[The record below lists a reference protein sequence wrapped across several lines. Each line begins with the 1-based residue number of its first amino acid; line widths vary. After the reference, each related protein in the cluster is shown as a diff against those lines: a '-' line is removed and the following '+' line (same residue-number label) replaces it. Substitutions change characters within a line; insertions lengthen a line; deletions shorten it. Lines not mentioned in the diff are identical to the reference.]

1 MVSQLLLK
9 QKIFHRSPASCL
21 ILHRSIYLMKIV
33 RLSILFIF
41 LYGAVAAQDSSR
53 PHRRSFD
60 STMFANDDTL
70 TRSDYLLG
78 IGRIFQT
85 LNKASVVSQ
94 PVPVINAINRR
105 LDEDDSALSII
116 KTRITTTNRILNIR
130 NVQMFSTLL
139 DQLEQDTK
147 KYGARLNQFD
157 NELDGI
163 KKEIFDIRKDT
174 VVRHIF
180 RDSALRAS
188 FREQLKQLRVKWK
201 SADSVIKTVNHN
213 IDNTLA
219 RTSAN
224 QLAISELQGQVATL
238 LKTTGIKAFG
248 KERKYLWEFQKK
260 RISSTPAVV
269 TDYKKAIGDEK
280 KITQYY
286 FSHTR
291 SQIVLLL
298 LSGLAFFFWV
308 SYNFRSLRKTNK
320 AGALQ
325 MLNIQY
331 LKRLPVFASLIVLLN
346 LAPLF
351 DLNAPEIYIES
362 IIVLLMFTLT
372 FYFRKRLPG
381 GLFFWWLVFMT
392 IFVAILFGRLFG
404 LPFSLQR
411 WWLLILNG
419 ASFVLALILLLR
431 FKKQYSRYKTFFLA
445 ARLYIFLNLLAFIC
459 NLFGR
464 VTLANIFSSTAIYA
478 FVQIVALVIF
488 IEVLKEAF
496 LLQIQGSRQ
505 RKNYPESFDYGLIA
519 KGILKLAGLLAVIIW
534 LVVFTTNLN
543 IYSAITDQVMSVL
556 TTPRKLGSFSF
567 TLRGIILFLVIIWA
581 ANFLQKYIA
590 YFFGDIGDDAA
601 FDNKG
606 QRSRLLITRLVL
618 LIAGFLLAV
627 AASGLPV
634 DKITVILGA
643 LGIGIGLGLQSI
655 VNNFVSGIIL
665 IFDRPLRIGD
675 TVEIGDKKGRVKE
688 ISVRSSTLLTPDGAE
703 VIIPN
708 GDILSHNI
716 VNWTLS
722 NNYKRVDVGFTID
735 KLIFSEDIRAHVAQI
750 VQSLPDALPQKEPEI
765 LINNVT
771 SQSTQLKIFF
781 WCKDIAKTEYAR
793 SEAYGAIYKYLEGKG
808 IKILG

>member
-1 MVSQLLLK
+1 
-9 QKIFHRSPASCL
+9 
-21 ILHRSIYLMKIV
+21 MKIL
-33 RLSILFIF
+33 RLSIFLIF
-41 LYGAVAAQDSSR
+41 CYSAVAAQDSTRSY
-53 PHRRSFD
+53 RRSFD
-60 STMFANDDTL
+60 STMFASDDTL

-78 IGRIFQT
+78 IGRTFQT
-85 LNKASVVSQ
+85 LNKASAVAQ
-94 PVPVINAINRR
+94 PVPVINAINQR
-105 LDEDDSALSII
+105 LDEDDSALAII
-116 KTRITTTNRILNIR
+116 KARISSTERILNIR
-130 NVQMFSTLL
+130 NVQMFATLL
-139 DQLEQDTK
+139 DQLDADTK
-147 KYGARLNQFD
+147 KYSARLNGFD
-157 NELDGI
+157 NDLDSI
-163 KKEIFDIRKDT
+163 KKNIFDIRKDT

-188 FREQLKQLRVKWK
+188 FRDQLKQLRVKWK
-201 SADSVIKTVNHN
+201 SADSLVKSVNHS

-219 RTSAN
+219 RTASN
-224 QLAISELQGQVATL
+224 QLMISELQADVAAL
-238 LKTTGIKAFG
+238 LKTAGVKAFG
-248 KERKYLWEFQKK
+248 KERNYIWESRKK
-260 RISSTPAVV
+260 RLNAGAPGSR
-269 TDYKKAIGDEK
+269 DYNKVIADEK

-291 SQIVLLL
+291 SQLVLLL
-298 LSGLAFFFWV
+298 LFGIVFFLWIF
-308 SYNFRSLRKTNK
+308 SNFRS
-320 AGALQ
+320 
-325 MLNIQY
+325 M
-331 LKRLPVFASLIVLLN
+331 KRLDKLAALEKLRFQYINPLPIFASLIFVLN

-362 IIVLLMFTLT
+362 IIVLLMITLT
-372 FYFRKRLPG
+372 VYFRKRLPKEI
-381 GLFFWWLVFMT
+381 FFWWLMFMA
-392 IFVAILFGRLFG
+392 IFVLILFSRLFG
-404 LPFSLQR
+404 LPYSLQR

-419 ASFVLALILLLR
+419 ASFVLAAFLLIK
-431 FKKQYSRYKTFFLA
+431 FKKKYRNQKTALLA
-445 ARLYIFLNLLAFIC
+445 VRLYIFLNFLAFLC
-459 NLFGR
+459 NVFGR
-464 VTLANIFSSTAIYA
+464 VTLANVFSSTAIYA
-478 FVQIVALVIF
+478 LVQMAGLLIF
-488 IEVLKEAF
+488 MQSVKEAF
-496 LLQIQGSRQ
+496 LLQIQSSRL
-505 RKNYPESFDYGLIA
+505 RKSYPESFDYDLIA
-519 KGILKLAGLLAVIIW
+519 KGILKLAGLLAVIVW

-543 IYSAITDQVMSVL
+543 IYSAIIGQASDVL
-556 TTPRKLGSFSF
+556 TLPRKLGSFTF
-567 TLRGIILFLVIIWA
+567 TLRGVILFLLIIWT

-618 LIAGFLLAV
+618 LVAGFLLAV
-627 AASGLPV
+627 AASGLPI

-722 NNYKRVDVGFTID
+722 NNYKRIDITFTID
-735 KLIFSEDIRAHVAQI
+735 KLISSEDISAGVTAI
-750 VQSLPDALPQKEPEI
+750 IETLPDALTRKAPEI

-771 SQSTQLKIFF
+771 SVSAQLKILF
-781 WCKDIAKTEYAR
+781 WCKDIARSEYAR
-793 SEAYGAIYKYLEGKG
+793 SEAYGAVYKYLESKE

>member
-1 MVSQLLLK
+1 M
-9 QKIFHRSPASCL
+9 KIFR
-21 ILHRSIYLMKIV
+21 
-33 RLSILFIF
+33 LFILLIF
-41 LYGAVAAQDSSR
+41 FHSAAAAQDTSR
-53 PHRRSFD
+53 PHHRSFD
-60 STMFANDDTL
+60 STIFANSDTL
-70 TRSDYLLG
+70 TRSDYLLA

-85 LNKASVVSQ
+85 LNKASAAGQ
-94 PVPVINAINRR
+94 PMYTINMINQH
-105 LDEDDSALSII
+105 LDEDDSALAII
-116 KTRITTTNRILNIR
+116 KSRISTTERILNIR

-139 DQLEQDTK
+139 DQLDDDTK
-147 KYGARLNQFD
+147 KYSARLNDFD
-157 NELDGI
+157 ENIDSLQRS
-163 KKEIFDIRKDT
+163 IFNIRKDT
-174 VVRHIF
+174 VLRHIF

-188 FREQLKQLRVKWK
+188 FRDQLKQLRTKWM
-201 SADSVIKTVNHN
+201 SGDSVVKSVNRS

-224 QLAISELQGQVATL
+224 QLMISELQSDVTAL
-238 LKTTGIKAFG
+238 LKTTGLKAFG
-248 KERKYLWEFQKK
+248 KERNYLWESRKK
-260 RISSTPAVV
+260 RINGGAALPN
-269 TDYKKAIGDEK
+269 DYKSLISDEK
-280 KITQYY
+280 KITEYY

-291 SQIVLLL
+291 SQLFLLL
-298 LSGLAFFFWV
+298 LSGIVFFLWIFF
-308 SYNFRSLRKTNK
+308 NFRSLKRLDKL
-320 AGALQ
+320 AALDE
-325 MLNIQY
+325 LKLQY
-331 LKRLPVFASLIVLLN
+331 INPLPVFASLIFILN

-362 IIVLLMFTLT
+362 IVVLLMLTLT
-372 FYFRKRLPG
+372 PYFRKRFSAN
-381 GLFFWWLVFMT
+381 LFFWWLVFMT
-392 IFVAILFGRLFG
+392 IFVAILFSRLFG
-404 LPFSLQR
+404 LPYSLQR

-419 ASFVLALILLLR
+419 VSFVLATSLALKFR
-431 FKKQYSRYKTFFLA
+431 KKYANQRIVFLTTW
-445 ARLYIFLNLLAFIC
+445 LYVFLNLLAFLC

-478 FVQIVALVIF
+478 VVQMAALIIF
-488 IEVLKEAF
+488 IEAVKEAF
-496 LLQIQGSRQ
+496 LLQIQSSRI
-505 RKNYPESFDYGLIA
+505 RKNYPESFDYELIA
-519 KGILKLAGLLAVIIW
+519 KGIVKLTGLLAVIIW

-543 IYSAITDQVMSVL
+543 IYSAITDQVMNVL
-556 TTPRKLGSFSF
+556 TIQRKLGSFTF
-567 TLRGIILFLVIIWA
+567 TLRGIILFLLIIWA

-590 YFFGDIGDDAA
+590 YFFGDIGDDTA

-627 AASGLPV
+627 AASGLPI

-688 ISVRSSTLLTPDGAE
+688 ISVRSSTLLTSEGAE

-722 NNYKRVDVGFTID
+722 NNYKRIDMTFTID
-735 KLIFSEDIRAHVAQI
+735 KLIYSENINADVAGI
-750 VQSLPDALPQKEPEI
+750 ILALPDSLQKKEPEI
-765 LINNVT
+765 LISNVT
-771 SQSTQLKIFF
+771 SQSCQLKILF
-781 WCKDIAKTEYAR
+781 WCKDISRSEYAR

-808 IKILG
+808 IKILA

>member
-1 MVSQLLLK
+1 
-9 QKIFHRSPASCL
+9 
-21 ILHRSIYLMKIV
+21 MKIL
-33 RLSILFIF
+33 RLSIFLIF
-41 LYGAVAAQDSSR
+41 CYSAVTAQDSAR
-53 PHRRSFD
+53 PPRRSTD

-70 TRSDYLLG
+70 TRSDYLLS

-85 LNKASVVSQ
+85 VNKASAVAQ
-94 PVPVINAINRR
+94 PIPAIKLINQR
-105 LDEDDSALSII
+105 LNEDDSALAII
-116 KTRITTTNRILNIR
+116 KSRISSTQRILNIR

-139 DQLEQDTK
+139 DHLDEDTK
-147 KYGARLNQFD
+147 KYSARLNVFD
-157 NELDGI
+157 NVLDSI
-163 KKEIFDIRKDT
+163 KKNIFDVRKDT

-180 RDSALRAS
+180 RDSALRAT
-188 FREQLKQLRVKWK
+188 FTDQLQQLRTKWR
-201 SADSVIKTVNHN
+201 SADSLIKSVNHS

-219 RTSAN
+219 RTSSN
-224 QLAISELQGQVATL
+224 QILISELQTDVSEL
-238 LKTTGIKAFG
+238 LKTAGLNAFG
-248 KERKYLWEFQKK
+248 KERNYIWESRK
-260 RISSTPAVV
+260 RRAVTGNADV
-269 TDYKKAIGDEK
+269 NDYNKMIADEK

-291 SQIVLLL
+291 SQLVVLL
-298 LSGLAFFFWV
+298 LSGVVFFLWIF
-308 SYNFRSLRKTNK
+308 SNFRSMKRLDKLASLDK
-320 AGALQ
+320 LSF
-325 MLNIQY
+325 QY
-331 LKRLPVFASLIVLLN
+331 VNSLPVFASLIFILN

-362 IIVLLMFTLT
+362 IIVLLMIILT
-372 FYFRKRLPG
+372 VHFRKRLPKE
-381 GLFFWWLVFMT
+381 LLVWWLVFIA
-392 IFVAILFGRLFG
+392 IFVLILFSRLFG
-404 LPFSLQR
+404 LPYSVQR

-419 ASFVLALILLLR
+419 ASFVLAYFLLVK
-431 FKKQYSRYKTFFLA
+431 FKKKYHDQNVAFLA
-445 ARLYIFLNLLAFIC
+445 VRLYIFLNLLAFLC

-464 VTLANIFSSTAIYA
+464 VTLANLFSSSAIYA
-478 FVQIVALVIF
+478 LVQMAGLVIF
-488 IEVLKEAF
+488 IQVVKEAF
-496 LLQIQGSRQ
+496 LLQIQSSRM
-505 RKNYPESFDYGLIA
+505 RKNYPESFDCDHIE
-519 KGILKLAGLLAVIIW
+519 KGIMKLAGLLGVIVW

-543 IYSAITDQVMSVL
+543 LYSAIIGQASDVL
-556 TTPRKLGSFSF
+556 TLPRKLGSFTF
-567 TLRGIILFLVIIWA
+567 TLRGIILFLAIIWA

-627 AASGLPV
+627 AASGLPI

-722 NNYKRVDVGFTID
+722 NNYKRIDITFTID
-735 KLIFSEDIRAHVAQI
+735 KLISSEDVSADVTAII
-750 VQSLPDALPQKEPEI
+750 EGLPDSLARKAPEI

-771 SQSTQLKIFF
+771 SVSAQLKILF
-781 WCKDIAKTEYAR
+781 WCKDISRSEYAR
-793 SEAYGAIYKYLEGKG
+793 SEAYGAVYQYLESKE
-808 IKILG
+808 IKILA

>member
-1 MVSQLLLK
+1 
-9 QKIFHRSPASCL
+9 
-21 ILHRSIYLMKIV
+21 MKIV

-116 KTRITTTNRILNIR
+116 KARIITTERILNIR

-139 DQLEQDTK
+139 DQLEEDTK
-147 KYGARLNQFD
+147 KYSARLNQFD

-163 KKEIFDIRKDT
+163 KKEIFNIRKDT
-174 VVRHIF
+174 VVRQIF
-180 RDSALRAS
+180 RDSTLRAS

-201 SADSVIKTVNHN
+201 GADSVIKTVNHS

-224 QLAISELQGQVATL
+224 QLVVSELQGQVASL

-248 KERKYLWEFQKK
+248 KERKYLWESSSHKK
-260 RISSTPAVV
+260 RISRRPSVAN
-269 TDYKKAIGDEK
+269 DYKKAISDEK

-298 LSGLAFFFWV
+298 LSGLVFFFWI
-308 SYNFRSLRKTNK
+308 SYNFRSLRKINK

-331 LKRLPVFASLIVLLN
+331 LKPLPVFASLIFILN

-362 IIVLLMFTLT
+362 IIVLLMLTLT

-381 GLFFWWLVFMT
+381 GLFFWWLVFMA

-404 LPFSLQR
+404 LPYSLQR
-411 WWLLILNG
+411 WWLLILSG
-419 ASFVLALILLLR
+419 TSFVLALILLLR
-431 FKKQYSRYKTFFLA
+431 FKKQYNRYKTFFLA
-445 ARLYIFLNLLAFIC
+445 TRLFIFLNLLAFIC

-478 FVQIVALVIF
+478 FVQMVALVIF

-496 LLQIQGSRQ
+496 LLQIQGSRL
-505 RKNYPESFDYGLIA
+505 RKNYPESFDYDLIA

-543 IYSAITDQVMSVL
+543 IYSTITDQVMSVL
-556 TTPRKLGSFSF
+556 TTPRRLGSFSF
-567 TLRGIILFLVIIWA
+567 TLRGVILFLVIIWA

-627 AASGLPV
+627 AASGLPI

-722 NNYKRVDVGFTID
+722 NNYKRIDVAFTID
-735 KLIFSEDIRAHVAQI
+735 KLIFSEDIRTDVAQI
-750 VQSLPDALPQKEPEI
+750 VQSLPDALLQKEPEI

>member
-1 MVSQLLLK
+1 MKLFRLTILL
-9 QKIFHRSPASCL
+9 
-21 ILHRSIYLMKIV
+21 
-33 RLSILFIF
+33 IF
-41 LYGAVAAQDSSR
+41 LHGAAMAQDTIR
-53 PHRRSFD
+53 PHRRSLD

-70 TRSDYLLG
+70 TRSDYLLA

-85 LNKASVVSQ
+85 LNKASAAGQ
-94 PVPVINAINRR
+94 PTYAINMINQQ
-105 LDEDDSALSII
+105 LDEDDSALAII
-116 KTRITTTNRILNIR
+116 KSRISSTERILNIR
-130 NVQMFSTLL
+130 NVQMFATLL
-139 DQLEQDTK
+139 DQLEDDTK
-147 KYGARLNQFD
+147 KYSARLNDFD
-157 NELDGI
+157 ENLDSL
-163 KKEIFDIRKDT
+163 KKSVFNIRKDT

-180 RDSALRAS
+180 RDSALLA
-188 FREQLKQLRVKWK
+188 FFHDQLKQLRTKWK
-201 SADSVIKTVNHN
+201 TADSIVKSVNRS

-224 QLAISELQGQVATL
+224 QLVISELQSDVATL
-238 LKTTGIKAFG
+238 LKTTGLKAFG
-248 KERKYLWEFQKK
+248 KERNYLWESRKK
-260 RISSTPAVV
+260 RINTGKQTPK
-269 TDYKKAIGDEK
+269 DYKTLISDER

-291 SQIVLLL
+291 SQLVLLL
-298 LSGLAFFFWV
+298 LTGIVFFFWIF
-308 SYNFRSLRKTNK
+308 SNFRSMKRLNK
-320 AGALQ
+320 LAALDK
-325 MLNIQY
+325 LGFQY
-331 LKRLPVFASLIVLLN
+331 INPLPVFASLIFILN

-362 IIVLLMFTLT
+362 IVVLLMLTLT
-372 FYFRKRLPG
+372 PYFRKRFAAN
-381 GLFFWWLVFMT
+381 LFFWWLVFMA
-392 IFVAILFGRLFG
+392 IFVAILFSRLFG
-404 LPFSLQR
+404 LPYSLQR

-419 ASFVLALILLLR
+419 VSFVLAIILALKFR
-431 FKKQYSRYKTFFLA
+431 KQYVKRRIVFLVVW
-445 ARLYIFLNLLAFIC
+445 LYVLLNLLAFIC

-478 FVQIVALVIF
+478 IIQMAGLVIF
-488 IEVLKEAF
+488 IEAVKEAF
-496 LLQIQGSRQ
+496 LLQIQSSRM
-505 RKNYPESFDYGLIA
+505 RKNYPEEFDDELIS
-519 KGILKLAGLLAVIIW
+519 KGIVKLTGLLAVIIW

-543 IYSAITDQVMSVL
+543 IYSAITDQVMDVL
-556 TTPRKLGSFSF
+556 TIQRKLGSFTF
-567 TLRGIILFLVIIWA
+567 TLRGIILFLLIIWA

-627 AASGLPV
+627 AASGLPI

-688 ISVRSSTLLTPDGAE
+688 ISVRSSTLLTSEGAE

-716 VNWTLS
+716 VNWTLT
-722 NNYKRVDVGFTID
+722 NNYKRIDMTFTID
-735 KLIFSEDIRAHVAQI
+735 KLIYSDDINADVAGIIQT
-750 VQSLPDALPQKEPEI
+750 LPDTLQKKEPEI
-765 LINNVT
+765 LISNLT
-771 SQSTQLKIFF
+771 SQSCQLKILF
-781 WCKDIAKTEYAR
+781 WCKDISRSEFAR

-808 IKILG
+808 IKILA